1 MGHEMP
7 SYLNANVLI
16 IIVNIQDEAGS
27 VSVSQLNQYGH
38 WLGYPMPLLIVRL
51 VLICKAM
58 EICLIFCKHPPSATS
73 LRRGTTMG
81 NGIGYHIMCEDYFL
95 SHLQCKQ

>member
-27 VSVSQLNQYGH
+27 VSVSQLNQYGCA
-38 WLGYPMPLLIVRL
+38 G
-51 VLICKAM
+51 
-58 EICLIFCKHPPSATS
+58 
-73 LRRGTTMG
+73 
-81 NGIGYHIMCEDYFL
+81 YFL
-95 SHLQCKQ
+95 SHLQTQDPDVVLVYTV